1 MPPIE
6 QYPAWRDGVFLVLPR
21 GSPVAPNRCILTNQ
35 AVHEEAKTSRHLS
48 WGDEGPIKWLPQ
60 KIRILL
66 ALSNMKYFTV
76 TFGLSADAKVR
87 RLYGL
92 VVAAVSFTFGF
103 YLFEQGFRVDG
114 APVSIGVVGGGAV
127 MIVVSLVL
135 FANSYY
141 TFDIAA
147 VSAHYIWLR
156 GAKQPFLDSLP
167 PLPSTQE
174 SNSEQD
180 TVSPVRASGSRE
192 NRSRNR

>member
-1 MPPIE
+1 MTPIE
-6 QYPAWRDGVFLVLPR
+6 KYPAWRDGVFLVLPR

-35 AVHEEAKTSRHLS
+35 VVHEESKTSRRLS

-76 TFGLSADAKVR
+76 TFGLSADAKTR
-87 RLYGL
+87 RLFGL
-92 VVAAVSFTFGF
+92 VVAAVSIFVGF

-114 APVSIGVVGGGAV
+114 APIPIGVVGGGAAL
-127 MIVVSLVL
+127 IVVSLVL

-141 TFDIAA
+141 TFDIVA
-147 VSAHYIWLR
+147 VNAHYIWLR

-167 PLPSTQE
+167 RLPSTQE

-180 TVSPVRASGSRE
+180 SIASKRVSGSRLDKP
-192 NRSRNR
+192 RFR